1 MHISGKQQAVTYPAI
16 IPPGTG
22 RKAGIHFIQRISYQA
37 FCRQTHYFSF
47 SAAITAVL
55 NCQYA

>member
-22 RKAGIHFIQRISYQA
+22 RKAGIHFIQRISNQLLLQA
-37 FCRQTHYFSF
+37 DSLFFLFGRHHGRSEL
-47 SAAITAVL
+47 SV
-55 NCQYA
+55 